1 MRHRK
6 KINLLGRPADQRKAL
21 LRSLTTELLR
31 HKQITTTET
40 KAKALRETVE
50 HMITLAKR
58 GDLHARRQA
67 EAYILDKDVTKT
79 LFAEIGPAFANRN
92 GGYVRVIKTLPR
104 RGDAAP
110 MAIAELAL

>member
-6 KINLLGRPADQRKAL
+6 RINLLGRPADQRRAL

-31 HKQITTTET
+31 HKKITTTEP
-40 KAKALRETVE
+40 KAKALRDSVE

-67 EAYILDKDVTKT
+67 AAFILDQDVVKA
-79 LFAEIGPAFANRN
+79 LFAEIGPAMADRN
-92 GGYVRVIKTLPR
+92 GGYVRVTKTLPR

-110 MAIAELAL
+110 MAVAELVL

>member
-6 KINLLGRPADQRKAL
+6 RINLLSRPADQRRAL

-31 HKQITTTET
+31 HKKITTTET
-40 KAKALRETVE
+40 KAKALRESVE

-67 EAYILDKDVTKT
+67 ASFILDNDIVKE
-79 LFAEIGPAFANRN
+79 LFADIAPKFTERN
-92 GGYVRVIKTLPR
+92 GGYVRVTKTLPR
-104 RGDAAP
+104 RGDGAP
-110 MAIAELAL
+110 MAVAELML